1 MIFPLCL
8 HLHILFSCLDQFD
21 HDQKKT
27 GFLDAHPADW
37 GDDRMVGDVVL
48 MDTDANGNPT
58 VVGVETVFGLF
69 DWKMQRTLIFFKIK
83 MCRMGF

>member
-1 MIFPLCL
+1 
-8 HLHILFSCLDQFD
+8 
-21 HDQKKT
+21 
-27 GFLDAHPADW
+27 
-37 GDDRMVGDVVL
+37 MVGDVVL

-69 DWKMQRTLIFFKIK
+69 DWKMQWTLIFFKIK